1 MARVTSG
8 DNHLARTDALK
19 FLGAKFSEKVACALY
34 GFAILSGTP
43 TPCIEICRG
52 PVDPR
57 MQRECPLQMPSE
69 SGPPAVS
76 LAFFARL
83 LALTIRN
90 FPGCVELII
99 PRRRKDPRRYR
110 CNLSSSEPALQ
121 QVSASSPQQPQQHR
135 TARRLSRR
143 QKISSSKRSGAGI
156 ALGYGARAS
165 SRMSAVNKAKAIAG
179 DTGVNAV
186 AIIVGK

>member
-34 GFAILSGTP
+34 GFAIAQ
-43 TPCIEICRG
+43 G
-52 PVDPR
+52 PQHPASRSAGAPSTRACKENVR
-57 MQRECPLQMPSE
+57 SKCPSE

-83 LALTIRN
+83 GALTIRN